1 MALLAV
7 DIGGTFTDLMAFDE
21 KSGFY
26 HSKSLTTPHDF
37 AQGIID
43 CIEKSAIDASS
54 ISDLIHGTTVAINTL
69 IERKG
74 ARTGLIV
81 TRGTRDVYAIGR
93 GNRPE
98 SYNLFF
104 HRPRTLVPRHLTCEV
119 DERMTASGDVLIPLN
134 RLQIEEIC
142 GKFRDREVESVAVCF
157 LHSYAN
163 PEHERI
169 VGEIV
174 RAMLPGCY
182 VSLSHEVLR
191 EYREYERTSTT
202 VVNSYIGPRVGGY
215 IRDLETRLRDTGI
228 DGELAIMQS
237 NGGVMAPEVAIQRP
251 ATMMESGPV
260 GGIIASAK
268 VGKALGYPNVISF
281 DMGGTTAKASL
292 VRDGETTMSE
302 GYYVGGYA
310 NGDPVMLPVVDVVE
324 VGAGGGSIAWI
335 DEVGALKVGPHSSG
349 ADPGPICY
357 GLGGEE
363 PTITDANVIL
373 GRIGASDFLGGE
385 MPLDLDKALGLT
397 TEKLAGVLDF
407 TPVEAAHAIVEIAL
421 AKMSLA
427 VREVSVAKGYD
438 PRDFAMVASGGAG
451 PLHAVSIARDL
462 HIPTV
467 IIPRFP
473 AHFSALGMLMADERH
488 DLTRTYFAT
497 LETVDFSVLHD
508 IHRETMGEADKVLR
522 DLPQIDY
529 QIQLDLRY
537 VGQEF
542 TLSVPVT
549 RTQLQEHDAAG
560 IRKAFDD
567 LHEQRYAHHAPG
579 EPVEMVNFRLIALG
593 RRPHIQLPT
602 LDNGAR
608 GATPAKH
615 RPVYFDDTG
624 AAEDCP
630 IYFRDD
636 LGAGSEIEGP
646 ALVQEY
652 ASTTVMFAG
661 DRCTIAPTGEMII
674 SLRSVS

>member
-7 DIGGTFTDLMAFDE
+7 DIGGTFTDLMAYDDQ
-21 KSGFY
+21 SGFY
-26 HSKSLTTPHDF
+26 HSKSPTTPHDF

-43 CIEKSAIDASS
+43 CIEKCKIDAGS

-74 ARTGLIV
+74 ARTALIV

-104 HRPRTLVPRHLTCEV
+104 HRPRTLVPRHLTREI
-119 DERMTASGDVLIPLN
+119 DERLMASGDVMTPLN
-134 RLQIEEIC
+134 RDQVEEVC
-142 GKFRDREVESVAVCF
+142 DLLKERDVESVAVCF

-169 VGEIV
+169 VGDIV
-174 RAMLPGCY
+174 REKLPDCY

-215 IRDLETRLRDTGI
+215 IRDLEVRLRDTGI
-228 DGELAIMQS
+228 SGELAIMQS
-237 NGGVMAPEVAIQRP
+237 NGGVMAPEIAIQRP

-268 VGKALGYPNVISF
+268 VGMALGYPNVISF
-281 DMGGTTAKASL
+281 DMGGTTAKSSL

-335 DEVGALKVGPHSSG
+335 DEVGALKVGPQSSG

-373 GRIGASDFLGGE
+373 GRIGADDFLGGE
-385 MPLDLDKALGLT
+385 MPLDLDNALRLT
-397 TEKLAGVLDF
+397 TGTLAGALDL
-407 TPVEAAHAIVEIAL
+407 TAVEVAHAIVEIAL
-421 AKMSLA
+421 AKMSLS
-427 VREVSVAKGYD
+427 VREVSVEKGYD
-438 PRDFAMVASGGAG
+438 PRDFALVASGGAG

-488 DLTRTYFAT
+488 DFTRTYFAP
-497 LETVDFSVLHD
+497 LASVDFAALLE
-508 IHRETMGEADKVLR
+508 IHRETLDEAEKMLC

-542 TLSVPVT
+542 TLSVPIT
-549 RTQLQEHDAAG
+549 EAQLQAGDGAG
-560 IRKAFDD
+560 IRKAYDE
-567 LHEQRYAHHAPG
+567 LHEQRYAHHAPE
-579 EPVEMVNFRLIALG
+579 EPVEMVNFRLISRG
-593 RRPHIQLPT
+593 RRPHLELPT
-602 LDNGAR
+602 LDGGAE
-608 GATPAKH
+608 GATPSSH
-615 RPVYFDDTG
+615 RPVYLGDTS
-624 AAEDCP
+624 AAIDCP
-630 IYFRDD
+630 IYFRDN
-636 LGAGSEIEGP
+636 LGAGASFEGP